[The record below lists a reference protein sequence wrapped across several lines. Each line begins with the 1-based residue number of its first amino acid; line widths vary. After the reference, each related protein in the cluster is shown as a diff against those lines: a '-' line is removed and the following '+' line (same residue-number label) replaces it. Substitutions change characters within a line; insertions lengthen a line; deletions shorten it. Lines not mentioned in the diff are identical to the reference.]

1 MVRLIIFGLLSIPL
15 IVLSRKSLINFR
27 NHGFYRFFS
36 WECILWLFVSN
47 IQCWFVDP
55 FGPRQVISWILLF
68 ASIYYVVAGIML
80 IKKMG
85 KQKMSS
91 GRDELYG
98 FEKTTELIDNGIFRY
113 IRHPLYGSL
122 ILLTW
127 GIFLKNVSL
136 PLLFVALASTV
147 FLYFTALYDEKE
159 CIQFFDKQYK
169 EYMKRTKMF
178 VPFLF

>member
-1 MVRLIIFGLLSIPL
+1 MEKLIIFGLLSIPL
-15 IVLSRKSLINFR
+15 IFLSRKSLVNFG
-27 NHGFYRFFS
+27 NHGFFRFFS
-36 WECILWLFVSN
+36 WECILWLLVSN
-47 IQCWFVDP
+47 IQCWFEDP
-55 FGPRQVISWILLF
+55 FGPKQVISWIFLI
-68 ASIYYVVAGIML
+68 ASIYYVVAGIIL
-80 IKKMG
+80 IKKIGMP
-85 KQKMSS
+85 QKSS
-91 GRDELYG
+91 EREELYG

-127 GIFLKNVSL
+127 GIFLKNVSF

-147 FLYFTALYDEKE
+147 FLYVTALYDEKE
-159 CIQFFDKQYK
+159 CIQFFGRQYK